1 MTTFEIEPGRLF
13 VGGRWRDAADGAR
26 TEVVD
31 PSRGAVL
38 TTVAEAGAADVDA
51 AVRAARDA
59 FDGGTWSGLSGRE
72 RGRILHRVA
81 ELIRENADDIARLE
95 SLDVGKPISLCHAVD
110 VTNAANDY
118 EHFAA
123 LAHSLDGAVRDT
135 PMNALAYTKR
145 EPLGVVAAITPFNF
159 PLILAGSKIGPALA
173 AGNTVVHKPADETP
187 LSALYMARLFQ
198 RAGVPDGVVNVVTG
212 TGPVAGEALLRHRGI
227 DKVAFTGS
235 TAVGRHVASLAGEA
249 LKPVTMELG
258 GNAAHIVFEDA
269 DLEKAVGAIIKAFVF
284 NTGQF
289 CMGGPRLLVA
299 RPVYSTLLGILAE
312 AVPGVPV
319 GDPRDPGT
327 VVGPMAGE
335 RHLKKVE
342 EYVDLARKEGG
353 RVVAGGERLD
363 LDGGYYYRPTVI
375 ADLANDSRVVQ
386 EEIFG
391 PVLTVQPFDT
401 EDEAV
406 ALANSTPYGLASGV
420 QTANLARAHR
430 IADRLQAGIVWINDW
445 AMLDP
450 AVPFGGV
457 KDSGFGREYGP
468 EALAAYTKVKSVV
481 VSLD

>member
-1 MTTFEIEPGRLF
+1 MSPIEIEPGRLF
-13 VGGRWRDAADGAR
+13 VGGQWREAADGAR

-31 PSRGAVL
+31 PSRGAVV

-51 AVRAARDA
+51 AVRAAREA
-59 FDGGTWSGLSGRE
+59 FDGGAWSGLSGRE

-81 ELIRENADDIARLE
+81 ELIRENADELARLE

-123 LAHSLDGAVRDT
+123 LAHSLDGSVRNT

-187 LSALYMARLFQ
+187 LSALYMAGLLQ

-212 TGPVAGEALLRHRGI
+212 TGPVAGEALLRHRGV

-235 TAVGRHVASLAGEA
+235 TAIGRRVPATAGEA

-258 GNAAHIVFEDA
+258 GNAANIVFEDA

-299 RPVYSTLLGILAE
+299 RSVHSTLLGILAD

-335 RHLKKVE
+335 KHLKKVE
-342 EYVDLARKEGG
+342 EYVELARKEGG
-353 RVVAGGERLD
+353 RIVCGGERLD
-363 LDGGYYYRPTVI
+363 LDGGFYYKPTVI
-375 ADLANDSRVVQ
+375 ADLSNDSRVVQ

-401 EDEAV
+401 EDEAIS
-406 ALANSTPYGLASGV
+406 LANSTPYGLASGV
-420 QTANLARAHR
+420 QTTNLARAHR
-430 IADRLQAGIVWINDW
+430 VADRLQAGIVWVNDW

-457 KDSGFGREYGP
+457 KDSGYGREYGP
-468 EALAAYTKVKSVV
+468 EALDAYTRVKSVV

>member
-1 MTTFEIEPGRLF
+1 MSSIEIEPGRLF
-13 VGGRWRDAADGAR
+13 VGGRWREAADGAR
-26 TEVVD
+26 TEVLD

-38 TTVAEAGAADVDA
+38 TTVAEAGADDVDA
-51 AVRAARDA
+51 AVRAAREA

-81 ELIRENADDIARLE
+81 ELIRENADELAQLE

-123 LAHSLDGAVRDT
+123 LAHSLDGSVRNT

-145 EPLGVVAAITPFNF
+145 EPIGVVAAITPFNF

-187 LSALYMARLFQ
+187 LSALYMAGLLQ

-212 TGPVAGEALLRHRGI
+212 TGPVAGEALLRHRGV

-235 TAVGRHVASLAGEA
+235 TAIGRHVAATAGEA

-258 GNAAHIVFEDA
+258 GNAANIVFEDA

-299 RPVYSTLLGILAE
+299 RSVHSTLLGILAD

-335 RHLKKVE
+335 KHLKKVE

-353 RVVAGGERLD
+353 RIVCGGERLD
-363 LDGGYYYRPTVI
+363 FDGGFYYKPTVI
-375 ADLANDSRVVQ
+375 ADLSNDSRVVQ

-391 PVLTVQPFDT
+391 PVLTVQPFDS

-406 ALANSTPYGLASGV
+406 ELANSTPYGLASGV
-420 QTANLARAHR
+420 QTTNLARAHR
-430 IADRLQAGIVWINDW
+430 VADRLQAGIVWVNDW

-457 KDSGFGREYGP
+457 KDSGYGREYGP
-468 EALAAYTKVKSVV
+468 EALDAYTKVKSVV